1 MIEPPKWAKDAI
13 PTPQGWKHPKRR
25 EILLK
30 RKFTQEQIDAYMAAK
45 DWTPPPAPE
54 VKVEPIPVVVE
65 EVPVVEQE
73 PEPTRSRRKKAE
85 PAPVE
90 QQEEEPRGFWPFP
103 IRRP

>member
-1 MIEPPKWAKDAI
+1 MIEPPKWAKDAV
-13 PTPQGWKHPKRR
+13 PTPQGWKHPKRK

-54 VKVEPIPVVVE
+54 VKVEPVPAIVE
-65 EVPVVEQE
+65 EVPVVEE
-73 PEPTRSRRKKAE
+73 KPKVTRTRRKKAE

-90 QQEEEPRGFWPFP
+90 QQEESKGFWPFP